1 MEAKFNEKFSSLST
15 RKESFLLPKDEYS
28 TILQRLDQLA
38 NDRTIK
44 KENKDYKM
52 ERKYQILEVIHE
64 GQKYRKLVKKG
75 TQLRFVAKE
84 VN

>member
-1 MEAKFNEKFSSLST
+1 
-15 RKESFLLPKDEYS
+15 
-28 TILQRLDQLA
+28 
-38 NDRTIK
+38 
-44 KENKDYKM
+44 M